1 MPKIKSYWTTS
12 QNMQQ
17 IQNMSTRK
25 ALSKGG
31 GQRKRDLILVI
42 KKKKKGNVILPFF
55 GSKLTQLGRH
65 SNITCLGLSVLTG
78 ETKESIL
85 HLATTLFKLSFW
97 GLKYSYLNGQFFIFL
112 TLYPCWTTR
121 QRPTRYW
128 AIRPHPLSAILPTSH
143 RRKLL
148 KGEVIWLNLKPTVI
162 HWKYIIHLILY

>member
-17 IQNMSTRK
+17 IQNMSTSK

-31 GQRKRDLILVI
+31 GQRKRDLMLVI
-42 KKKKKGNVILPFF
+42 KKKGQRILPFS
-55 GSKLTQLGRH
+55 GSKLTQLSRH
-65 SNITCLGLSVLTG
+65 SSITCLGLSVLTG

-85 HLATTLFKLSFW
+85 HLATTLSKLSFW
-97 GLKYSYLNGQFFIFL
+97 GRKYSYLDGQFFIFL
-112 TLYPCWTTR
+112 TLYSCWTTR
-121 QRPTRYW
+121 QRATCYW
-128 AIRPHPLSAILPTSH
+128 AIRPHPLSAILPISH

-148 KGEVIWLNLKPTVI
+148 REVIWLNLKPTVI